1 MSSLLSSLLDSD
13 VDSDV
18 NANVDSN
25 VKTNVKVTSIAS
37 VRDALDVMVMQ
48 ESTFLS
54 NVSSTLADIRA
65 PELSLPFFPSLTL
78 DHFNKRTQFVS
89 YSDSDCFF
97 VLSVGST
104 SFFLYSASSSLIHSH
119 DILSF
124 LSTLIHNTPPS
135 GIHKFL
141 PISPTLLLAEY
152 DSSLLYLPSLLQ
164 SSQNSIHLW
173 NSKTHA
179 LPDGFDTTHDTIR
192 FYLWQ
197 HCGNSDQWLEAM
209 RSLQSSL
216 SKRVLEAFVTGMG
229 TVNADHMA
237 IDSRTCACLRV

>member
-1 MSSLLSSLLDSD
+1 MSSLLASLLDSD

-18 NANVDSN
+18 NANVDSD

-37 VRDALDVMVMQ
+37 VRDALDVMAMQ
-48 ESTFLS
+48 EATFLS

-65 PELSLPFFPSLTL
+65 PELSLPFSPSLSL

-89 YSDSDCFF
+89 YSDSDC
-97 VLSVGST
+97 
-104 SFFLYSASSSLIHSH
+104 LYSASSSLIHSH

-237 IDSRTCACLRV
+237 IDSRTCVCLRV

>member
-1 MSSLLSSLLDSD
+1 MASLLDSD

-18 NANVDSN
+18 NANVDSD

-37 VRDALDVMVMQ
+37 VRDALDVMAMQ
-48 ESTFLS
+48 EATFLS

-65 PELSLPFFPSLTL
+65 PELSLPFSPSLSL

-97 VLSVGST
+97 VLSGSVPPPSSCTLPPLLSFTLTT
-104 SFFLYSASSSLIHSH
+104 SFPFSP
-119 DILSF
+119 LS
-124 LSTLIHNTPPS
+124 IHNTPPS

-216 SKRVLEAFVTGMG
+216 SKRVLGSVRHGNGNRERRSHGYRF
-229 TVNADHMA
+229 
-237 IDSRTCACLRV
+237 

>member
-18 NANVDSN
+18 NANVDSD

-65 PELSLPFFPSLTL
+65 PELSLPFSPSLSL

-197 HCGNSDQWLEAM
+197 HCGSSDQWLEAM

-237 IDSRTCACLRV
+237 IDSRTCVCLRV